1 MGEPVAVNIKLM
13 RNGDTESHESVFV
26 PKERVQWARKSEF
39 MLACIGYAVGMARYF
54 FFVLDYLCV
63 LKYRELCTIFRSSIF

>member
-39 MLACIGYAVGMARYF
+39 MLACIGYAVGKDHYF
-54 FFVLDYLCV
+54 FFYI
-63 LKYRELCTIFRSSIF
+63 YM